1 MLTRQLN
8 KLDALRILS
17 NAYWYVR
24 DIYGND
30 SAASSFLDWRFNAV
44 RRSLNIKDLQ
54 SETVANEGFNGK
66 MPTYF

>member
-1 MLTRQLN
+1 MLTKQLN

-30 SAASSFLDWRFNAV
+30 NAASLLDWRFNAV
-44 RRSLNIKDLQ
+44 RRSLNIQDLRP
-54 SETVANEGFNGK
+54 ETVVNEGFNGR